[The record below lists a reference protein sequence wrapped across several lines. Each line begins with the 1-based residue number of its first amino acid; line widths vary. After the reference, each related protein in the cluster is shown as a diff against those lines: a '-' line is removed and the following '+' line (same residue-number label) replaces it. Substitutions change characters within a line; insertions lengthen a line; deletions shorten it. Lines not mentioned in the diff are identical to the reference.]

1 MSLGVGRCI
10 LVTYYSY
17 VVLLLS
23 AIRDYCQLVPVLLR
37 DGKLIEETS
46 AVYNGDEIGLGDVLD
61 NVALEGNWVRVGYR
75 DLV

>member
-17 VVLLLS
+17 VILLLS
-23 AIRDYCQLVPVLLR
+23 AIQYYRQLMPVLLR
-37 DGKLIEETS
+37 DGKLIEKTS
-46 AVYNGDEIGLGDVLD
+46 AVDNGDEIGPGDILD